1 MQDRQPTRRDVL
13 RTAAIAGG
21 TFAGGSLA
29 APLAVAGT
37 RLFPERKTKRVVFIA
52 FAGGVR
58 TKETF
63 GTPANVPN
71 LQAMADQG
79 VLYPRMRTANLG
91 HYGATLSIFTGISE
105 ARGIR
110 DNTRGPDPTLF
121 EYLRKDLG
129 LAGSDVWITT
139 SGGAQQTNYSHGM
152 HPEYGPKY
160 GATTLDGDGIF
171 NREFRDMVASYGI
184 PKPMQEGEKQLLDRL
199 RLGLDTPHGQDRQ
212 S

>member
-1 MQDRQPTRRDVL
+1 MKHTQPTRRDIL
-13 RTAAIAGG
+13 RSAAIAGG
-21 TFAGGSLA
+21 TLAGGSLA
-29 APLAVAGT
+29 ESLGVAGT
-37 RLFPERKTKRVVFIA
+37 PLFPERKTKRVVFIA

-71 LQAMADQG
+71 LQAMADEG
-79 VLYPRMRTANLG
+79 VLYTRMRTANLG
-91 HYGATLSIFTGISE
+91 HFGATMSIFTGISE

-139 SGGAQQTNYSHGM
+139 VVYLRRISTRL
-152 HPEYGPKY
+152 KY
-160 GATTLDGDGIF
+160 WL
-171 NREFRDMVASYGI
+171 ASI
-184 PKPMQEGEKQLLDRL
+184 NLKRWQASLQV
-199 RLGLDTPHGQDRQ
+199 
-212 S
+212 